1 MGATNPRK
9 CEADKTDRAWLAK
22 RCKNKKFLANEKNA
36 KVCQLAN
43 VADTEAEPAAE
54 KFDSLEDLVKKCN
67 DPTFKSKNADKCK
80 VVESVDIFDAK
91 EDESETKGVEV
102 SEIALSSDKEE
113 PLTGDL
119 IKKEIMETIPIEAF
133 SEEEPKNEINQDEET
148 TSEKGKKKKRKDK
161 ISKSDC
167 NKPKYSAKHPEE
179 CGSVESKQLNAVLV
193 KKCKKEKYRKKHG
206 KRCQD
211 LKSFADN
218 TVDVDGKANGR
229 CSKAKYRA
237 NHPEACANVEKFV
250 LKDIRCKKAVFRK
263 NYPDLCPG
271 VVEEEDPDW
280 LEDRCKHKNFRL
292 KNADIC
298 RDLCPQKKWS
308 KLYRDICDGLPAVVQ
323 HEITDEQNS
332 IIDSVIE
339 DIKDIVS
346 KETTKQSTSAPTRTT
361 TATTTT
367 TTVTTTHTTTTT
379 STTTTTTTTTT
390 STTTPSP
397 ETTPQTTPGST

>member
-1 MGATNPRK
+1 MG
-9 CEADKTDRAWLAK
+9 
-22 RCKNKKFLANEKNA
+22 NK

-43 VADTEAEPAAE
+43 IAVTESEPVAE

-67 DPTFKSKNADKCK
+67 SPSFKSKNADKCK
-80 VVESVDIFDAK
+80 VVESVDIFAVK
-91 EDESETKGVEV
+91 EKDKESETDVKGIEV
-102 SEIALSSDKEE
+102 AEMTLSSEKEE

-119 IKKEIMETIPIEAF
+119 IKEEIMETIPSEAF
-133 SEEEPKNEINQDEET
+133 SEEESKNDINQEEEAIG
-148 TSEKGKKKKRKDK
+148 EKDKKKRKDK

-179 CGSVESKQLNAVLV
+179 CGSVESKQLNVVLL

-211 LKSFADN
+211 LRSFADN
-218 TVDVDGKANGR
+218 SIEVDEKTKGR
-229 CSKAKYRA
+229 CRKAKYRA
-237 NHPEACANVEKFV
+237 NHPEACGNVEKFV
-250 LKDIRCKKAVFRK
+250 LKDARCKKAVFRK

-271 VVEEEDPDW
+271 VVEDDTNEDEEEDPDW

-308 KLYRDICDGLPAVVQ
+308 KLYRDICDGVAAVAQ

-339 DIKDIVS
+339 DIKDIDS
-346 KETTKQSTSAPTRTT
+346 KETTKQSTSAPT
-361 TATTTT
+361 
-367 TTVTTTHTTTTT
+367 
-379 STTTTTTTTTT
+379 
-390 STTTPSP
+390 TTTPLP
-397 ETTPQTTPGST
+397 ETTPQTTPSPTTVEEEEEAEESTTPIV

>member
-1 MGATNPRK
+1 MG
-9 CEADKTDRAWLAK
+9 
-22 RCKNKKFLANEKNA
+22 NKKVCHLANIA
-36 KVCQLAN
+36 V
-43 VADTEAEPAAE
+43 TESEPVAE

-67 DPTFKSKNADKCK
+67 SPSFKSKNADKCK
-80 VVESVDIFDAK
+80 VVESVDIFAVK
-91 EDESETKGVEV
+91 EKDKESETDVKGIEV
-102 SEIALSSDKEE
+102 AEMTLSSDKEE

-119 IKKEIMETIPIEAF
+119 IKEKIMETIPSEAF
-133 SEEEPKNEINQDEET
+133 SEEESKNDINQEEEAIG
-148 TSEKGKKKKRKDK
+148 EKDKKKRKDK

-179 CGSVESKQLNAVLV
+179 CGSVESKQLNVVLL

-211 LKSFADN
+211 LRSFADN
-218 TVDVDGKANGR
+218 SIEVDEKTKGR

-237 NHPEACANVEKFV
+237 NHPEACGNVEKFV
-250 LKDIRCKKAVFRK
+250 LKDI
-263 NYPDLCPG
+263 
-271 VVEEEDPDW
+271 
-280 LEDRCKHKNFRL
+280 RCKHKNFRL

-308 KLYRDICDGLPAVVQ
+308 KLYRDICDGVADVAQ

-346 KETTKQSTSAPTRTT
+346 KETTKQSTSAPTSTT
-361 TATTTT
+361 TTGTTTT
-367 TTVTTTHTTTTT
+367 TTVTTSTHPTTTT
-379 STTTTTTTTTT
+379 STTTTTTTTT
-390 STTTPSP
+390 STTTTTTPLP
-397 ETTPQTTPGST
+397 ETTPQTTPSPTTVEEEGEAEESTTLIVDV